1 MPHGSVA
8 GLDKPVSRLI
18 LGALAAHGSFAK
30 AQVLFDQWL
39 EAGGN
44 AFDTA
49 YQYRGCDRILGQWIT
64 SRGVREEVVIV
75 AKGAHTPNC
84 DPDSLTRQLHES
96 LEQLQ
101 TGYADIY
108 IMHRDNEAVPVGEF
122 IDVLNEHVAAGRIRA
137 FGGSNWSVE
146 RFTAANDYAAANGRQ
161 GMAVLNNNLSLARMV
176 DPVWPGCLHMSDPAS
191 RGWLAASMVAHLS
204 WSSQARGFFT
214 GRADRELQQPGL
226 DPELRRCWISDDNL
240 RRRER
245 CIAMA
250 KAKGV
255 LPINIAA
262 AYVLCQPFESY
273 ALIGPE
279 TVHELETCLPALDIR
294 LTPAELEHLW
304 G

>member
-1 MPHGSVA
+1 
-8 GLDKPVSRLI
+8 
-18 LGALAAHGSFAK
+18 
-30 AQVLFDQWL
+30 
-39 EAGGN
+39 
-44 AFDTA
+44 
-49 YQYRGCDRILGQWIT
+49 
-64 SRGVREEVVIV
+64 
-75 AKGAHTPNC
+75 
-84 DPDSLTRQLHES
+84 
-96 LEQLQ
+96 
-101 TGYADIY
+101 
-108 IMHRDNEAVPVGEF
+108 
-122 IDVLNEHVAAGRIRA
+122 
-137 FGGSNWSVE
+137 VE
-146 RFTAANDYAAANGRQ
+146 RFSAANAYAAANGRQ
-161 GMAVLNNNLSLARMV
+161 GMSVLNNNLSLARMV

-191 RGWLAASMVAHLS
+191 RGWLAANRVAHLS

-214 GRADRELQQPGL
+214 GRADRELRQPGL

-250 KAKGV
+250 KEKGV

-294 LTPAELEHLW
+294 LTPAELDQLW